1 MQSLEVPPVML
12 TQEEFLKEVRKINP
26 LVSLEHCRHL
36 GLQLQVCIFTIK
48 IFVIYNFNYI
58 NYMLYFICIIFRI

>member
-36 GLQLQVCIFTIK
+36 GLQLQVSVPT
-48 IFVIYNFNYI
+48 VISFP
-58 NYMLYFICIIFRI
+58 FSFCS

>member
-1 MQSLEVPPVML
+1 MWTGLAESWRSYMQSLEVPPVML

-36 GLQLQVCIFTIK
+36 GLQLQVSVPTVVSFPFSFCS
-48 IFVIYNFNYI
+48 
-58 NYMLYFICIIFRI
+58 

>member
-1 MQSLEVPPVML
+1 MWTGLAESWRSYVQSLEVPPVML

-36 GLQLQVCIFTIK
+36 GLQLQVPIFAIT
-48 IFVIYNFNYI
+48 FF
-58 NYMLYFICIIFRI
+58 

>member
-36 GLQLQVCIFTIK
+36 GLQLQVCIFIII
-48 IFVIYNFNYI
+48 IFVIYNYNYI
-58 NYMLYFICIIFRI
+58 NYILIFRI